1 VRFFRSDDQLLH
13 DPQTFMVRG
22 NMVASEDKPE
32 RAVLLETGAL
42 GAGLERCEARN
53 FPFLDKASV
62 HSSDYLDFLINGYD
76 EWKQLPGASDEII
89 ANVSPSRDH
98 AGYSSSIIGR
108 AGWHLGDHAAPIG
121 PYTAVSAMASADV
134 ALSATHDVLEGAKES
149 YALCR
154 SPGHHC
160 SRDQAAGHCFL
171 NNAAI
176 AASFALQAGRRPAIL
191 DIDVHHGNGTQDI
204 FYDRSSV
211 LTVSIHADPDE
222 FYPFYWGHKNE
233 RGKGRGKG
241 ANINYPLAVGSGE
254 GVWLQT
260 MKKALGRI
268 RKFKPDILF
277 VSLGLDAYEHDPL
290 GGLKVSTQGFAEA
303 GKRIGAI
310 DLPIVLV
317 QEGGYISD
325 ALSTNLQEFLLAFQQ
340 ARPAAPA

>member
-1 VRFFRSDDQLLH
+1 
-13 DPQTFMVRG
+13 
-22 NMVASEDKPE
+22 
-32 RAVLLETGAL
+32 
-42 GAGLERCEARN
+42 
-53 FPFLDKASV
+53 
-62 HSSDYLDFLINGYD
+62 
-76 EWKQLPGASDEII
+76 
-89 ANVSPSRDH
+89 
-98 AGYSSSIIGR
+98 
-108 AGWHLGDHAAPIG
+108 
-121 PYTAVSAMASADV
+121 
-134 ALSATHDVLEGAKES
+134 
-149 YALCR
+149 
-154 SPGHHC
+154 
-160 SRDQAAGHCFL
+160 
-171 NNAAI
+171 
-176 AASFALQAGRRPAIL
+176 
-191 DIDVHHGNGTQDI
+191 DVHHGNGTQDI